1 LPDRRSYRY
10 RIDSICELVTCVGFL
25 IAQTTR
31 ISGLGRTLVKLAI
44 SIAAGIVMA
53 VSVIAVGSRLYMEAE
68 LRAATEAMAKL
79 NADAARMQA
88 QRDAELVGQRVKAE
102 ALVQDNAAKAQAQT
116 NLATQKNTI
125 RKN

>member
-1 LPDRRSYRY
+1 M
-10 RIDSICELVTCVGFL
+10 
-25 IAQTTR
+25 
-31 ISGLGRTLVKLAI
+31 KLAI
-44 SIAAGIVMA
+44 SIAAGVVMA

-68 LRAATEAMAKL
+68 LRAATEATAKS
-79 NADAARMQA
+79 NADAARVQA
-88 QRDAELVGQRVKAE
+88 QRDADLVGQRVKAE